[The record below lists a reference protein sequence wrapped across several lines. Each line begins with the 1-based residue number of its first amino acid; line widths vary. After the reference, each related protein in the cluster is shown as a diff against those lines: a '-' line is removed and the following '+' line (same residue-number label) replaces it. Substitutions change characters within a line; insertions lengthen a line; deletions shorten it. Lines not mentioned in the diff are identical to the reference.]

1 MSSCVNRKQVPKT
14 PLKPAKHTS
23 LARLGVLLRLA
34 KTLWLVKATFLA
46 GRCCSMCVALNLE
59 LKHYKHQEHRKHHPP
74 DTCGLLGSFF
84 FYRWRGRWKNR
95 DPNRTSNSPSLS
107 KASGRFWKVR
117 KIKRTC
123 DATAWKCRNS
133 KFIKRK

>member
-1 MSSCVNRKQVPKT
+1 MSFCVKRKQVPKT

-59 LKHYKHQEHRKHHPP
+59 LQHYKHQEHRKHHPP

-84 FYRWRGRWKNR
+84 STVGEEGGKIVTQTEPQTVPHFQRHQDVFER
-95 DPNRTSNSPSLS
+95 
-107 KASGRFWKVR
+107 SGK
-117 KIKRTC
+117 
-123 DATAWKCRNS
+123 
-133 KFIKRK
+133 